1 MALGAG
7 SNNVFA
13 LIIGNG
19 LRLTLAGTVFGLG
32 GAVALGVLMRGLLFD
47 VQPAD
52 PSILLGVATVL
63 LAVAAFACYVPA
75 RRASRMDPLIAM
87 RDE

>member
-1 MALGAG
+1 
-7 SNNVFA
+7 

-19 LRLTLAGTVFGLG
+19 LRLTLAGTVIGLG
-32 GAVALGVLMRGLLFD
+32 GAVALGILMRGLLFD

>member
-1 MALGAG
+1 
-7 SNNVFA
+7 
-13 LIIGNG
+13 
-19 LRLTLAGTVFGLG
+19 
-32 GAVALGVLMRGLLFD
+32 MRGLLFD